1 MAIQAPITLKS
12 AFECLSGFLI
22 YLEISLFFWRRFKI
36 SYSQSMA
43 STHFS
48 NFLFT
53 KLVYFL
59 SFFFYVVHYIWFFFW
74 LSRFIYFVY
83 FNNFANFFYFVVCL
97 FHFIYYIFF
106 NCYKSCISFLRIPCD
121 HTQQQLFNLFKFNI

>member
-59 SFFFYVVHYIWFFFW
+59 SFFFLCCSLHLIFFFGY
-74 LSRFIYFVY
+74 LDSFILFISIILLISL
-83 FNNFANFFYFVVCL
+83 FCGLFIL
-97 FHFIYYIFF
+97 FHLLHFFHLLQIMYFISSNPLWPYTTAIFNF
-106 NCYKSCISFLRIPCD
+106 I
-121 HTQQQLFNLFKFNI
+121 